1 MPGLASWQSKPSRLP
16 LPVQLVPVPHE
27 TSFSWETR
35 THLPLLHWLSLE
47 QKQPPAAVHAPDA
60 LLQ

>member
-16 LPVQLVPVPHE
+16 LPVQLVPQE
-27 TSFSWETR
+27 TSFSWETL
-35 THLPLLHWLSLE
+35 THLLLLHWVSLE
-47 QKQPPAAVHAPDA
+47 QKQPPAALHVPEA